1 MQSLVCRG
9 LNHLPGSIGAG
20 QFPSGADGLL
30 CVEERLRGRLLGR
43 HVAVGH
49 HRLEVANLA
58 VDVEAE
64 AWPRKNDKFYVPN
77 A

>member
-1 MQSLVCRG
+1 MKKNKLVSMQSLVGRAS
-9 LNHLPGSIGAG
+9 NHLPGSIGAG
-20 QFPSGADGLL
+20 QFPGGADGLL
-30 CVEERLRGRLLGR
+30 GVEERLRGRLLGR

-64 AWPRKNDKFYVPN
+64 A
-77 A
+77 